1 MPLPKNIIELF
12 RSAKCRTTITT
23 VDAEGTA
30 YTALFIISA
39 TPDGSMMIAASM
51 GAKETP
57 KRLKHMKQAGKQAVI
72 VGFIVDYDKKL
83 LESYCVW
90 CEVGDEVTSG
100 PIFEKTTSEWKEK
113 LSEKWPELLEKRPI
127 TAVWTLRPV
136 KYKIQAG
143 PDHGKIVTL

>member
-1 MPLPKNIIELF
+1 MSLPQNIVEFFNDLIV
-12 RSAKCRTTITT
+12 SVITT

-30 YTALFIISA
+30 YTTPFGISA

-57 KRLKHMKQAGKQAVI
+57 KRLKHMKQAGKQAVV
-72 VGFIVDYDKKL
+72 VGFIFDYGKKL
-83 LESYCVW
+83 GESYCVW
-90 CEVGDEVTSG
+90 CEVEDEVTSG
-100 PIFEKTTSEWKEK
+100 PFFEKTTSEWKEK
-113 LSEKWPELLEKRPI
+113 MSEKWPELLEERPI

-136 KYKIQAG
+136 KYKIQMG